1 MSGMF
6 WSKAGSPIF
15 EVEGRQPRRQRLEP
29 AVIGHAVSGQWS
41 LPLGAQF
48 SGILLQWNTASGM
61 LQQYCWINGL
71 ALIAICIHA

>member
-1 MSGMF
+1 MF

-29 AVIGHAVSGQWS
+29 AVIGHTVSGQW
-41 LPLGAQF
+41 LVVAAPGRPV
-48 SGILLQWNTASGM
+48 QWNTASGM
-61 LQQYCWINGL
+61 LQLQKYCWVNGL

>member
-29 AVIGHAVSGQWS
+29 AVIGHAVSGQW
-41 LPLGAQF
+41 LVVVAPGRPV
-48 SGILLQWNTASGM
+48 QWNTASGM